1 GADVGE
7 ELAHVLQAHAA
18 GGFAAT
24 VDGSHEQ
31 FRTVLADSHGRPRMR
46 RSREIV
52 VERRDLTVLDDLVS
66 AGDTA
71 IDVFV
76 RSDLDVDL
84 IADLEFG
91 QSLRSGIAAQ
101 QNLAVGGDIGIAR
114 LVVETG
120 DLCDRAVDDGGPGDF
135 GGHVVRTA
143 DWTVE
148 GVVAPR

>member
-1 GADVGE
+1 
-7 ELAHVLQAHAA
+7 
-18 GGFAAT
+18 
-24 VDGSHEQ
+24 
-31 FRTVLADSHGRPRMR
+31 DSHGRPRMR

-52 VERRDLTVLDDLVS
+52 VERRDLTVLEDLVA
-66 AGDTA
+66 AGDTD

-148 GVVAPR
+148 GVVAPRLVVDADRVRTQLGIVQPPELRLLAVVGERS